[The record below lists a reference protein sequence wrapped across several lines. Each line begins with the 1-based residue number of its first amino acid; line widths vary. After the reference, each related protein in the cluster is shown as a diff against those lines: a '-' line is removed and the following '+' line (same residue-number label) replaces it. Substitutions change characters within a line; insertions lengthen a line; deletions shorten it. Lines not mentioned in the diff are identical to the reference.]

1 MGNGEAW
8 GGSKKRVKQCL
19 YLGMPAI
26 TSVEHGWVA
35 TGKQWEW
42 LGGFAVVAAVRRG

>member
-8 GGSKKRVKQCL
+8 RGFKKRMKQCL

-26 TSVEHGWVA
+26 TSVEPGWVA
-35 TGKQWEW
+35 TDNQWEW
-42 LGGFAVVAAVRRG
+42 LAGFVIVAAVRRG